1 MTKAELQ
8 IDRDEWKQQ
17 AESLQE
23 QAESLQDA
31 LDYLHE
37 AYVELEE
44 QNYKLTNNTNCIYS
58 LEDFIFRLKIDNLY
72 SSELE
77 KFIEDYKRFYNKKE
91 E

>member
-17 AESLQE
+17 AESLQDE
-23 QAESLQDA
+23 LDSL
-31 LDYLHE
+31 LDSLNE
-37 AYVELEE
+37 
-44 QNYKLTNNTNCIYS
+44 NNCIYS